1 MLPVFPVLCYP
12 GVLLL
17 ADGSGIHTACILYA
31 APISY
36 EGLLNLRCFVFRDAH
51 LQSSYLSYCCGPK
64 QSVRSPVTSTR
75 CFLPENCCLQIS
87 RCFLRFFGNSG
98 TVVWK
103 NPSRSALCE
112 TLRPARST
120 VLSILRLVW
129 TSAGHVHSGNTS
141 VQVCHCCPLM
151 TDEPNEVFA
160 KGVSSCEWTIGT
172 VMLRH
177 VLLFIWGLSS
187 NIWEPAED
195 QMILVCVLMREL
207 PVCRSFSSSVCQVW
221 TRHLKD
227 VFLLYPT
234 GFLGRTKTTTD
245 IVFQKLAAVSIKDG
259 VVWEKITGHHKT
271 IWTETEGP
279 LFCLPLLHFIIE

>member
-1 MLPVFPVLCYP
+1 MPTCKVVIWVTVVAQSSLS
-12 GVLLL
+12 VLLWHQQG
-17 ADGSGIHTACILYA
+17 ASSRKTAALQMFS
-31 APISY
+31 PF
-36 EGLLNLRCFVFRDAH
+36 LWKLRD
-51 LQSSYLSYCCGPK
+51 
-64 QSVRSPVTSTR
+64 
-75 CFLPENCCLQIS
+75 
-87 RCFLRFFGNSG
+87 
-98 TVVWK
+98 VWK

-151 TDEPNEVFA
+151 TDEPNEEFA

-187 NIWEPAED
+187 NILEPAED
-195 QMILVCVLMREL
+195 QMILVSVLMREL
-207 PVCRSFSSSVCQVW
+207 PVCRSFSSSVC
-221 TRHLKD
+221 
-227 VFLLYPT
+227 PT
-234 GFLGRTKTTTD
+234 AFLGRTKTTTD

-259 VVWEKITGHHKT
+259 FVWEKITGHHKT
-271 IWTETEGP
+271 IWAETEGP